1 MNNLI
6 CLSPYEGNCVTT
18 IDLTCFLPSTRYAVF
33 IEYANEKKL
42 TILLELDPRIQW
54 MRKLDWKIGHRRWII
69 KIKKHV

>member
-1 MNNLI
+1 
-6 CLSPYEGNCVTT
+6 
-18 IDLTCFLPSTRYAVF
+18 VF